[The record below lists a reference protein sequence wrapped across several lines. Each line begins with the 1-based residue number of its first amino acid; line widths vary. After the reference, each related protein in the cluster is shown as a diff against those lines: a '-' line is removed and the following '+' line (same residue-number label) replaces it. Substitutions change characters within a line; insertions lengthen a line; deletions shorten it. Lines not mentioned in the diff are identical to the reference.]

1 MSRYVNY
8 SLGLSEGQ
16 RTNLAKAYKDK
27 SCLTLRLTNNQLTGD
42 FPMALTQTQVKKI
55 QKAKASGTGIQI
67 EISKTQMAKQTQNG
81 GFLGAL
87 AKLALPVVK
96 TVASKLLPALGIGA
110 ASALA
115 ETGVK
120 KVLGRSVSTSG
131 AGAKGL
137 RPGPE
142 GSSGLSADVP
152 HNKITT
158 LLQKPYVDHL
168 TKAQKEQLQAALK
181 KKRGTG
187 LRITKRQ
194 QTGGFL
200 GMLASLAVP
209 MLAGL
214 LGKGLQVDSVPRPY
228 IMQKKRSLNR

>member
-120 KVLGRSVSTSG
+120 K
-131 AGAKGL
+131 
-137 RPGPE
+137 
-142 GSSGLSADVP
+142 SAW
-152 HNKITT
+152 
-158 LLQKPYVDHL
+158 
-168 TKAQKEQLQAALK
+168 
-181 KKRGTG
+181 
-187 LRITKRQ
+187 
-194 QTGGFL
+194 
-200 GMLASLAVP
+200 
-209 MLAGL
+209 
-214 LGKGLQVDSVPRPY
+214 
-228 IMQKKRSLNR
+228 

>member
-8 SLGLSEGQ
+8 SLGLSDGQ
-16 RTNLAKAYKDK
+16 RKNLAKAYKEK
-27 SCLTLRLTNNQLTGD
+27 SCLTLRLSNNQLTGD

-67 EISKTQMAKQTQNG
+67 EISKTQMKSQTQNG

-120 KVLGRSVSTSG
+120 KMFGRSV
-131 AGAKGL
+131 
-137 RPGPE
+137 RPGPK
-142 GSSGLSADVP
+142 GSSGLTAKVP
-152 HNKITT
+152 HNKIPT
-158 LLQKPYVDHL
+158 LLNKPYVNQL
-168 TKAQKEQLQAALK
+168 TKAQKEQLQAALRTK
-181 KKRGTG
+181 TGTG
-187 LRITKRQ
+187 LRITRKQ

-214 LGKGLQVDSVPRPY
+214 LGKGLQVENKRGKGLQVDSVPRPY
-228 IMQKKRSLNR
+228 IRQKKRRLDR

>member
-120 KVLGRSVSTSG
+120 KVLGSG
-131 AGAKGL
+131 V
-137 RPGPE
+137 
-142 GSSGLSADVP
+142 SADVP